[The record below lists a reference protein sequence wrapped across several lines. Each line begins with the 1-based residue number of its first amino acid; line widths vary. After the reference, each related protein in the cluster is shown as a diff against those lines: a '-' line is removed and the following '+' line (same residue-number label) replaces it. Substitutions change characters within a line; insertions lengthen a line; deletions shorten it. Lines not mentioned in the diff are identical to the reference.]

1 MSLNMNDTSSPL
13 MPIIEQTVE
22 ISASPQTVWSIVA
35 DPSYFPKLIPDVISN
50 EVNPPG
56 MATVGQK
63 SHVIAKLAG
72 RKVEAFGEATEVV
85 PNKRLVTRQRPGG
98 LFKTFSA
105 TTTLE
110 PTKKGTRATQS
121 LEYEVSMGYLGRVLS
136 GLVVNRFIRK
146 NAKASLANLKE
157 IAELKEMPSRT

>member
-1 MSLNMNDTSSPL
+1 
-13 MPIIEQTVE
+13 MPRIEQTAE

-35 DPSYFPKLIPDVISN
+35 DPSYLPKLIPDIISN
-50 EVNPPG
+50 EFDPPG
-56 MATVGQK
+56 LATVGQK

-72 RKVEAFGEATEVV
+72 RRVEAFAEVTEVV
-85 PNKRLVTRQRPGG
+85 PNKRLVIRQRPGG
-98 LFKTFSA
+98 LFKTLSA

-121 LEYEVSMGYLGRVLS
+121 LEYEASMGYLGKVLS

-146 NAKASLANLKE
+146 NSKASLSNLKE
-157 IAELKEMPSRT
+157 IAELKEMPRRA